1 MARPRGIGGADRVDP
16 QLLAKFASKI
26 RVSTHGLEASES
38 GRRPSA
44 ILPEVDRDL
53 YRRRQRRRAIIA
65 WSAVGLVLV
74 AIGLG
79 IAFGGTKERQTTFD
93 GRSFQIFS
101 SAMTAEQFEALR
113 KGESQSEVILHLHS
127 VGLQESQV
135 ESSNLPELFPLRPQ
149 NSTCS
154 YWTLSDAPGHLV
166 RLCFSDP
173 EGVLLQKSVAVSGGA
188 AAPKTLA

>member
-1 MARPRGIGGADRVDP
+1 
-16 QLLAKFASKI
+16 LAKFASEI

-44 ILPEVDRDL
+44 ILPGVDREL

-65 WSAVGLVLV
+65 WSVAGLVIA

-79 IAFGGTKERQTTFD
+79 VAFGGGEGDRQTSD
-93 GRSFQIFS
+93 HSSIHLFS
-101 SAMTAEQFEALR
+101 SAMTAEQFEALH
-113 KGESQSEVILHLHS
+113 KGESESEVLLRLHS
-127 VGLQESQV
+127 VGLQEDEV
-135 ESSNLPELFPLRPQ
+135 ESSQLPGLFPARPQ
-149 NSTCS
+149 HSTCS

-188 AAPKTLA
+188 QAPKTLA

>member
-1 MARPRGIGGADRVDP
+1 
-16 QLLAKFASKI
+16 LAKFASKI

-44 ILPEVDRDL
+44 ILPGVDRDL

-65 WSAVGLVLV
+65 WSVAGLVVAAVGLGV
-74 AIGLG
+74 
-79 IAFGGTKERQTTFD
+79 AFGGSGDQTTTTV
-93 GRSFQIFS
+93 GRSFQLFS
-101 SAMTAEQFEALR
+101 SAMTAEQFEAIH
-113 KGESQSEVILHLHS
+113 KGESESQVLLRLRS
-127 VGLQESQV
+127 VGIQEDQV
-135 ESSNLPELFPLRPQ
+135 ESSDLPSLFPIRPPH
-149 NSTCS
+149 STCS

-188 AAPKTLA
+188 QAPKTLA